1 MPVIETMT
9 FRLAPGADE
18 QAFLD
23 ADRRVQTD
31 FAYRQPGLMR
41 RTTARDDDGG
51 WIVVDLWQ
59 SAADA
64 EACAERWDV
73 DPVPAAFMALVDGA
87 TVQTKRYETLD

>member
-41 RTTARDDDGG
+41 RTTAGDFE
-51 WIVVDLWQ
+51 V
-59 SAADA
+59 
-64 EACAERWDV
+64 
-73 DPVPAAFMALVDGA
+73 
-87 TVQTKRYETLD
+87 